1 MKIEVFRDDKFRLRH
16 KNPLQLEI
24 NIIHFFIYESA
35 LVAQVAV
42 LNEWSVLSFKYNKPL
57 MLKLKLQMYF
67 DKEKLLYMKTFIHHS

>member
-1 MKIEVFRDDKFRLRH
+1 MKKFRLEH

-35 LVAQVAV
+35 LVTYSSRKDTV
-42 LNEWSVLSFKYNKPL
+42 LKEWSVLSFKYNKPL

-67 DKEKLLYMKTFIHHS
+67 DKEKLP